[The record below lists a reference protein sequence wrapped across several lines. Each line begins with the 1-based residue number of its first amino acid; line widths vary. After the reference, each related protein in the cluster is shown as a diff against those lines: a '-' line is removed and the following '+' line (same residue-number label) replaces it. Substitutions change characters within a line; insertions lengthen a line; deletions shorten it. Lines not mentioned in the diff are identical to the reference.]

1 MTKIKIEVAKKIAI
15 ETIGKLDDKSRKDF
29 LLIHSEKVGLVA
41 NLLAA
46 SVNMQNDLFMV
57 AGWLHDIGNIIDN
70 ENHAE
75 NSLTILKERGVDV
88 DEVLKDC
95 ILNHGDKK
103 EAKTLEGKIFQIADK
118 LSIFDIDTMEVFIK
132 FGGLPMNKDYISF
145 LRKLTK
151 TALVS
156 LEKFKK

>member
-1 MTKIKIEVAKKIAI
+1 MTKIKIEVARKLAI
-15 ETIGKLDDKSRKDF
+15 ETISKLDDKSRKDF

-41 NLLAA
+41 NLLAK
-46 SVNMQNDLFMV
+46 SVNMQNDVFMV

-70 ENHAE
+70 ENHAKH
-75 NSLTILKERGVDV
+75 SLTVLKEKGINVDG
-88 DEVLKDC
+88 VLKDC
-95 ILNHGDKK
+95 ILNHGDKN
-103 EAKTLEGKIFQIADK
+103 EAKTLEGRIFQIADK
-118 LSIFDIDTMEVFIK
+118 LSIFDIDTIEVFIK

-145 LRKLTK
+145 LRKLTE

>member
-1 MTKIKIEVAKKIAI
+1 MTKIKIEAAKKLAI
-15 ETIGKLDDKSRKDF
+15 ETISKLDDKSRKDF

-41 NLLAA
+41 NLLAK
-46 SVNMQNDLFMV
+46 SVNMQNDVFMV

-70 ENHAE
+70 ENHAKH
-75 NSLTILKERGVDV
+75 SLTVLKEKGINVDG
-88 DEVLKDC
+88 VLKDC
-95 ILNHGDKK
+95 ILNHGDKN
-103 EAKTLEGKIFQIADK
+103 EAKTLEGRIFQIADK
-118 LSIFDIDTMEVFIK
+118 LSIFDIYTIEVFIK

-145 LRKLTK
+145 LRKLTE